1 MPIHFALYANP
12 FKKDQPERVARV
24 VPKACLGDADVLDM
38 IMHRNTGLS
47 RSEIMAVLEEYGL
60 ALEYLLQ
67 EGYSVHTSLMKL
79 DASLQGK
86 FSDENDRYD
95 PKRHRLKLNITPG
108 KRLRSVFKEQKA
120 YRQAAT
126 APRPRIEVLLHF
138 DPELPPHHLQ
148 PGLALRLQGH
158 HLKVDP
164 AREDEG
170 IFLLAARRAPL
181 KIRQLI
187 SNTPS
192 ELVCVLPTAL
202 PADTYRLEVR
212 ARVGN
217 STELRKDTYPHPL
230 SCHPDAASEQ

>member
-1 MPIHFALYANP
+1 MPIRFALYANP

-24 VPKACLGDADVLDM
+24 VPKACLGDEDVLEM
-38 IMHRNTGLS
+38 MLHRNTGLS

-79 DASLQGK
+79 ETSLQGK
-86 FSDENDRYD
+86 FRDENDRYD

-108 KRLRSVFKEQKA
+108 KRLRAVFKNQKA

-126 APRPRIEVLLHF
+126 TPRPRIEVLLHF

-148 PGLALRLQGH
+148 PGMALRLQGH

-170 IFLLAARRAPL
+170 IFLLAAGQPSL

-187 SNTPS
+187 TNTPS
-192 ELVCVLPTAL
+192 ELLVVLPTEL
-202 PADTYRLEVR
+202 PASTYRLEVR
-212 ARVGN
+212 TRVGN
-217 STELRKDTYPHPL
+217 STELRTGTYPQPL
-230 SCHPDAASEQ
+230 SCHPDAVSEQ